1 MALKVY
7 KITPLLILLFL
18 FACRNNTEEKESSDT
33 KEDLTITVSKEQFQ
47 ASEMALGLIEIKP
60 FPALKQATGMIEV
73 PPQNKAVVSALM
85 GGYIKETPLLI
96 GDKVKKGQVLL
107 TLENPEFITL
117 QQNYLESKQQLGFLQ
132 AEFERQ
138 KQLVE
143 EKITSQKNFLKA
155 ESDYKGKLALYNGLR
170 QKLIMLNIPIAQ
182 VEAGNIRSV
191 LNIYA
196 PISGSVTKML
206 VSKGMYVSP
215 ADEILEITDND
226 HIHLELQ
233 VFEKD
238 IMTLKIG
245 QNIVFTI
252 PEASSENFGAEVYL
266 IGTHIE
272 ENRTVR
278 VHAHLKDEEDNRF
291 LTGMFV
297 EAQIETSEIEKPAL
311 PTEAL
316 AEINNDVYVLKL
328 ISEDQDKYVF
338 EQLRVKSEHRHKG
351 YSAVEL
357 TEEKDKDAT
366 YLVKGAFSLFA
377 AEL

>member
-1 MALKVY
+1 MAIKAY

-18 FACRNNTEEKESSDT
+18 VACRKNAEEKETGDT
-33 KEDLTITVSKEQFQ
+33 KEEFTITVSKKQFQ
-47 ASEMALGLIEIKP
+47 ASEMELGLIEIKP
-60 FPALKQATGMIEV
+60 FPVLIRATGMIEV

-96 GDKVKKGQVLL
+96 GDKVKKGQILL

-117 QQNYLESKQQLGFLQ
+117 QQNYLETKQQLGFLQ
-132 AEFERQ
+132 AEYERQ

-170 QKLIMLNIPIAQ
+170 QKLIMLNIPIDR

-252 PEASSENFGAEVYL
+252 PEASSEKFGAEVYL

-316 AEINNDVYVLKL
+316 AEIDNDVYALKL

-338 EQLRVKSEHRHKG
+338 EQLKVESEYRHED

-357 TEEKDKDAT
+357 SEAKDKEAT

-377 AEL
+377 AEF

>member
-18 FACRNNTEEKESSDT
+18 VACRNNTEEKESSDT

-60 FPALKQATGMIEV
+60 FPALIQATGMIEV

-96 GDKVKKGQVLL
+96 GDKVAKGQVLL

-117 QQNYLESKQQLGFLQ
+117 QQNYLETKQQLGFLQ

-191 LNIYA
+191 LNIYS
-196 PISGSVTKML
+196 PISGSVTKMH

-226 HIHLELQ
+226 HIHLELR

-245 QNIVFTI
+245 QKIVFTI
-252 PEASSENFGAEVYL
+252 PEASSEFFGAEVYL

-297 EAQIETSEIEKPAL
+297 EAQIETSETQKPAL

-316 AEINNDVYVLKL
+316 AEIDNAVYALKL

-338 EQLRVKSEHRHKG
+338 EQLRVKSERRHEG
-351 YSAVEL
+351 YSAIEL
-357 TEEKDKDAT
+357 TEAKDKDAT
-366 YLVKGAFSLFA
+366 YLVKGAFSLFDS
-377 AEL
+377 EL

>member
-60 FPALKQATGMIEV
+60 FPALIQATGMIEV

-117 QQNYLESKQQLGFLQ
+117 QQNYLETKQQLGFLQ

-170 QKLIMLNIPIAQ
+170 QKLIMLNIPVAQ
-182 VEAGNIRSV
+182 VEEGNIRSV

-338 EQLRVKSEHRHKG
+338 EQLRVKSEHR
-351 YSAVEL
+351 
-357 TEEKDKDAT
+357 
-366 YLVKGAFSLFA
+366 
-377 AEL
+377 

>member
-1 MALKVY
+1 MALKAY
-7 KITPLLILLFL
+7 KITPLLIILFL

-47 ASEMALGLIEIKP
+47 ASEMELGLIEIKP

-170 QKLIMLNIPIAQ
+170 QKLIMLNIPVAQ
-182 VEAGNIRSV
+182 VEEGNIRSV

-377 AEL
+377 AEF

>member
-1 MALKVY
+1 MVLKVY

-47 ASEMALGLIEIKP
+47 ASEMALGQIEIKP
-60 FPALKQATGMIEV
+60 FPALIQATGMIEV

-96 GDKVKKGQVLL
+96 GDMVKKGQVLL

-117 QQNYLESKQQLGFLQ
+117 QQNYLEAKQQLGFLQ
-132 AEFERQ
+132 AEFQRQ
-138 KQLVE
+138 KQLME
-143 EKITSQKNFLKA
+143 ENITSQKNFLKA

-170 QKLIMLNIPIAQ
+170 QKLIMLNIPISQ

-196 PISGSVTKML
+196 PISGSVTKMH

-238 IMTLKIG
+238 IMALKIG

-252 PEASSENFGAEVYL
+252 PEASSDNFGAEVYL

-278 VHAHLKDEEDNRF
+278 VHAHLKDEEDHRF

-297 EAQIETSEIEKPAL
+297 EAKIETSEAQKPAL

-316 AEINNDVYVLKL
+316 AEIDNVVYALKL

-338 EQLRVKSEHRHKG
+338 EQLRVESEYRHEG

-357 TEEKDKDAT
+357 TAAKDKEAT
-366 YLVKGAFSLFA
+366 FLVKGAFSLIASEF
-377 AEL
+377 

>member
-252 PEASSENFGAEVYL
+252 PEASNENYGAEVYL

-338 EQLRVKSEHRHKG
+338 EQLRVKSEHRHEG

-377 AEL
+377 A

>member
-1 MALKVY
+1 MALKIY
-7 KITPLLILLFL
+7 KITPLIILLFL
-18 FACRNNTEEKESSDT
+18 VACRNNTEEKESSDT
-33 KEDLTITVSKEQFQ
+33 KEDLTITVSKEQFE

-117 QQNYLESKQQLGFLQ
+117 QQNYLETKQQLGFLK

-238 IMTLKIG
+238 IMSLKIG

-252 PEASSENFGAEVYL
+252 PEASNENFGAEVYL

-278 VHAHLKDEEDNRF
+278 VHAHLKDEKDNRF

-297 EAQIETSEIEKPAL
+297 EAQIETSETQKHAL

-316 AEINNDVYVLKL
+316 AEIDNSVYALKL
-328 ISEDQDKYVF
+328 ISEDQNKYVF
-338 EQLRVKSEHRHKG
+338 EQLRVKSEHRHQG

-357 TEEKDKDAT
+357 TEVKDKDAT

-377 AEL
+377 AEF